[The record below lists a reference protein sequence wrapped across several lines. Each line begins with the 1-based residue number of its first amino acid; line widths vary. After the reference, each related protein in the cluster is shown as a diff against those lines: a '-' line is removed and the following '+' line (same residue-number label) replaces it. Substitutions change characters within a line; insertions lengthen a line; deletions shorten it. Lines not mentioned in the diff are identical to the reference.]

1 MSSKRKKVVL
11 TGAAGQIGYACLPRI
26 AAGEM
31 FGSDVDVDLSLLE
44 IPAAM
49 QALEGVAME
58 LDDGAYPALRS
69 IQITS
74 DVNEA
79 MLGADWVL
87 MVGAVPRKQGMER
100 ADLLRI
106 NAEIFKE
113 QGCAVNENAN
123 DDVRVL
129 VVGNPCNTNAMIAYR
144 HAPDVPRHH
153 FYAMTMLDERRAR
166 TQLAK
171 KAKVHVSEIN
181 NMIIWGNH
189 SATQFPDVFHAT
201 VNSMP
206 AMDIVQDESW
216 VENDFIPTIQQ
227 RGAAIIKARGSSS
240 AASAANGI
248 ITSVAAV
255 HNETAVDSDA
265 YSLACVSEGQ
275 YGVDEGLVFSF
286 PCRTQGG
293 EVCVI
298 EGIEHGEFAQRKID
312 ATIEELRQ
320 ERQAVSELGLI
331 A

>member
-1 MSSKRKKVVL
+1 MASKRKKVVL

-31 FGSDVDVDLSLLE
+31 FGPDVDVDLSLLE
-44 IPAAM
+44 IPSAM

-58 LDDGAYPALRS
+58 LDDGAYRALRRV
-69 IQITS
+69 QITS

-79 MLGADWVL
+79 MSGADWVL

-106 NAEIFKE
+106 NAEIFKV
-113 QGCAVNENAN
+113 QGRAVNDHAN
-123 DDVRVL
+123 EDVRVL
-129 VVGNPCNTNAMIAYR
+129 VVGNPCNTNALIAYH
-144 HAPDVPRHH
+144 HAPDVPKHH

-171 KAKVHVSEIN
+171 KADVHVSEVH

-189 SATQFPDVFHAT
+189 SATQFPDVFNARINE
-201 VNSMP
+201 VP
-206 AMDIVQDESW
+206 AMDLIQDEAW
-216 VENDFIPTIQQ
+216 VENNFIPTIQQ

-255 HNETAVDSDA
+255 FNETAHDADA
-265 YSLACVSEGQ
+265 YSLACVSQGQ
-275 YGVDEGLVFSF
+275 YGVDEGLVFSY
-286 PCRTQGG
+286 PCRTQNG
-293 EVCVI
+293 EVVVVD
-298 EGIEHGEFAQRKID
+298 GVQHAGFAQRKLD
-312 ATIEELRQ
+312 ATIRELRQ
-320 ERQAVSELGLI
+320 ERDAVLELGLI